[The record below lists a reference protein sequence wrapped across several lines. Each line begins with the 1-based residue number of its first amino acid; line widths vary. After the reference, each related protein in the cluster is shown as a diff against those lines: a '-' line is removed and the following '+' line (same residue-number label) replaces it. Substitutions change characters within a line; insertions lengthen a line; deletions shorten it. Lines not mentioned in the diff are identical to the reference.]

1 MSIPLSED
9 NIYTLVQVFNS
20 LNILGLILLTFT
32 IIPAI
37 WSRTVHRMDAWYS
50 LTISSMLYCI
60 SFLILIGHQ
69 FGKEPPFEICL
80 FQAALIYAGPV
91 FIKIS
96 ITSFVIS
103 LYLNISNIPTTSF
116 HQKMLIAAPITMFLL
131 ICIEVTMVGLLD
143 RSHIERDPTHMF
155 CHCHDTNIPFGV
167 DVFIEVL
174 TAGIDINF
182 LIMIGQTLY
191 KRWKTNQATVSPVGR
206 ISNPAFSM
214 ALYLRVLLFTLY
226 LALALLIVAIG
237 VLKPTGPSVAWNISL
252 PTVPVASGLIF
263 GSQKDILQ
271 AWAGYARGLKYSIWN
286 LIQKVLNAF
295 RYPSRVDSIDGLKA
309 ASSQLELDQ
318 ACRTHL

>member
-37 WSRTVHRMDAWYS
+37 
-50 LTISSMLYCI
+50 
-60 SFLILIGHQ
+60 
-69 FGKEPPFEICL
+69 
-80 FQAALIYAGPV
+80 
-91 FIKIS
+91 
-96 ITSFVIS
+96 
-103 LYLNISNIPTTSF
+103 
-116 HQKMLIAAPITMFLL
+116 
-131 ICIEVTMVGLLD
+131 IEVTMVGLLD

-226 LALALLIVAIG
+226 LALALLYVEYELSSSLKTEQISLYRIVAIG